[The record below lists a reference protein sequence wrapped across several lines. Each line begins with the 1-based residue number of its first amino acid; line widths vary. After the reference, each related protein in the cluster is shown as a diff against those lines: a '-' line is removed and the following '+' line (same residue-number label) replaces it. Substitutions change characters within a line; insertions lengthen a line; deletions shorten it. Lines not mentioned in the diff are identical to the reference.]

1 MTYKVIFRDS
11 NQEDILVEA
20 DDLFLRDDHYVFVYT
35 PVGGGEFTTAGMI
48 PLDQVMCII
57 PVKPPEAPF

>member
-35 PVGGGEFTTAGMI
+35 RSLAESSR
-48 PLDQVMCII
+48 L
-57 PVKPPEAPF
+57 PE